1 MIPPDWIEQE
11 RDGNMPSFDSRGKKT
26 LTAILGAA
34 FGCALSLMAG
44 SAQAQTVVKF
54 AHVGGPNSAFT
65 AGAKAFAA
73 KFGELTGGRYK
84 VEEFGA
90 SALGNETQIIE
101 GLKAGTID
109 LGLSGLAGPL
119 PVLVPEL
126 GVIVIPN
133 LFSGPEHAKQVLD
146 GPIGQRI
153 LDAMSARGIVGLG
166 LGDNGFRHVLLT
178 TKVAKTPADLAGL
191 KVRIPNSPTLEKV
204 FKAWGAEPVAMNID
218 SVYEALK
225 TGRVDGMEN
234 SIPNAA
240 SYRFF
245 DFVKN
250 VSMLD
255 YAYSSLVFLA
265 SPDFV
270 AELSDADK
278 AALRQAGL
286 AGAQATRDF
295 NAAEQKKLMEELK
308 GQGVSFHTDVDKAAF
323 AAAVKPVQDELG
335 AKYGDLFKQIIATK

>member
-1 MIPPDWIEQE
+1 
-11 RDGNMPSFDSRGKKT
+11 MPSFGSFGKSAV
-26 LTAILGAA
+26 TAIAAAA
-34 FGCALSLMAG
+34 FGCVLALASG
-44 SAQAQTVVKF
+44 GAQAQTVVKF

-73 KFGELTGGRYK
+73 KFGELTQGRYK

-133 LFSGPEHAKQVLD
+133 LFSGPEHVKQVLD

-153 LDAMSARGIVGLG
+153 LDAMTARGIIGVG

-178 TKVAKTPADLAGL
+178 TKVAKSPADLAGL
-191 KVRIPNSPTLEKV
+191 KIRIPNSPTLEKV
-204 FKAWGAEPVAMNID
+204 FKAWGAEPVVMNVD
-218 SVYEALK
+218 AVYEGLK

-234 SIPNAA
+234 AIPNAA

-250 VSMLD
+250 VTMLN
-255 YAYSSLVFLA
+255 YSYSSLVFLA

-278 AALRQAGL
+278 AALKQAGL

-295 NAAEQKKLMEELK
+295 NAEQEKKLMEQLK
-308 GQGVSFHTDVDKAAF
+308 GQGVTFHTDVDKAAF
-323 AAAVKPVQDELG
+323 AAAVKPVQEELG
-335 AKYGDLFKQIIATK
+335 AKYGDIFKQIIATK

>member
-1 MIPPDWIEQE
+1 M
-11 RDGNMPSFDSRGKKT
+11 RSFDCLGKST
-26 LTAILGAA
+26 ISAIAAAA
-34 FGCALSLMAG
+34 FGCVLALAAG
-44 SAQAQTVVKF
+44 GAQAQTVVKF

-73 KFGELTGGRYK
+73 KFGELTQGRYK

-133 LFSGPEHAKQVLD
+133 LFSGPDHVKQVLD

-153 LDAMSARGIVGLG
+153 LDAMTARGIIGLG

-178 TKVAKTPADLAGL
+178 TKAAKSPADLAGL
-191 KVRIPNSPTLEKV
+191 KIRIPNSPTLEKV
-204 FKAWGAEPVAMNID
+204 FKAWGAEPVVMNVD
-218 SVYEALK
+218 AVYEGLK

-250 VSMLD
+250 VTMLN
-255 YAYSSLVFLA
+255 YSYSSLVFLA
-265 SPDFV
+265 SPDFF
-270 AELSDADK
+270 AELNDADK
-278 AALRQAGL
+278 AALKQAGL

-295 NAAEQKKLMEELK
+295 NTEQQKKLMEELK
-308 GQGVSFHTDVDKAAF
+308 GQGVTFHTDVDKAAF